1 MVSQFPSC
9 RFSGKHSGW
18 PGSTF
23 AAGPCMSQVSGR
35 AGGGL
40 WLGQVLPADQSE
52 LSSAGGAPR
61 VDFSFPFLS
70 LTLTC
75 NKLDSILCCFFS
87 FSDIINGAQ
96 EKCVLPPMDG
106 YPHCEG
112 KIKVRQ
118 KGCPF
123 VPILLNL
130 HKQPLASPTLPSSPQ
145 RYTWASEPFKG
156 VI

>member
-18 PGSTF
+18 PGSPF

-35 AGGGL
+35 PGVGL
-40 WLGQVLPADQSE
+40 WLSQVLPAEQSE

-61 VDFSFPFLS
+61 MDFSFPFLS
-70 LTLTC
+70 LTLPC
-75 NKLDSILCCFFS
+75 RKLDSILCSFSS

-112 KIKVRQ
+112 KIKVRR

-123 VPILLNL
+123 FPILLSL
-130 HKQPLASPTLPSSPQ
+130 HQQPLASPPLPSSPQ
-145 RYTWASEPFKG
+145 RYRWASEPFKG
-156 VI
+156 VV